1 MGAIF
6 ITEMLD
12 SNMHMPKRTSESNK
26 TSSES
31 CMPSPSRHTLHQ
43 HLNVRS
49 NFAPL
54 NDRKSHCSRILQR
67 IALVTFLA
75 ILSSYSVGAARNSL
89 THSKYL
95 FTNFNC
101 I

>member
-6 ITEMLD
+6 ITEKLD

-31 CMPSPSRHTLHQ
+31 FMPSPSRHTLHQ

-67 IALVTFLA
+67 ISLLTFLA
-75 ILSSYSVGAARNSL
+75 ILSSYSVGAVRNSL
-89 THSKYL
+89 THSGYL
-95 FTNFNC
+95 FTNFKR